1 MPVNIS
7 ENISAHTYQ
16 FDLKTFKYY
25 YLWETVPLNDKPFLR
40 EYESVFLPLT
50 LHTTQCPCPCIV
62 GQKAPYCIV

>member
-25 YLWETVPLNDKPFLR
+25 YLCETVPLNDKTSFTGNMNLLS
-40 EYESVFLPLT
+40 YPLT
-50 LHTTQCPCPCIV
+50 LQSVPVPVSWVKRTLNIV
-62 GQKAPYCIV
+62 